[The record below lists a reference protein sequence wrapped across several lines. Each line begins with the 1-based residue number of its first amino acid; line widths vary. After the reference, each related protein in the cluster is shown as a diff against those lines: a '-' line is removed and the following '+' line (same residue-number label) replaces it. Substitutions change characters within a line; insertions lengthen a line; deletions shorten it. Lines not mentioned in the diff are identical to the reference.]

1 MKSIG
6 AEKQR
11 QNKTEKEGKKRKA
24 IKNQTKMGGNNKN

>member
-1 MKSIG
+1 MKS
-6 AEKQR
+6 AKKQR